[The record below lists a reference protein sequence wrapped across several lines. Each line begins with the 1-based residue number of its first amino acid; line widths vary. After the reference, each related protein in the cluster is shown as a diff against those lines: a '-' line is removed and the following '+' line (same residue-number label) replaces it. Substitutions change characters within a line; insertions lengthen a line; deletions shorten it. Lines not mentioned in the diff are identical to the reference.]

1 MNSQVTSL
9 KANEAVNWF
18 QKRLKNAANYGVT
31 SEECKMFEIFI
42 TSTLADVDLK
52 KQITNTVLP
61 TFFENLISRKVDK
74 QTIDAQATIIRLFL
88 KYYGGTCNQFKSIL
102 DKFTSK
108 VLSECFNEDNIV
120 FKVTKYLALIP
131 QCGGR
136 GQQGIN
142 HAEAW
147 TNQFNDYLYSANY
160 FLNQLYTNVNFFVGT
175 DVTDQYEGKFNIS
188 VFNLT
193 ELAKMTPKERYEKL
207 TSVFIFFNTAMQSM
221 LLSMF
226 STVKHLDSN
235 KVIQFALSTMSVTSE
250 KLNATIITE
259 DVIALDSVL
268 WKLHSSAIKTISA
281 LIKCFG
287 RILIPQGTL
296 ICRILLQSLKMTHF
310 NSSNS
315 QYGTTRS
322 KLQQRVLTYQVL
334 CSWQSVA
341 GSQSSLE
348 LFSESLTSG
357 ILFDIKFDK
366 PSLNLVVDKQT
377 GNKKRK
383 SGALNQKI
391 MDQRDTIVMHDY
403 HANHTVCNE
412 AHKTLQL
419 FLNTL
424 SSNLKVLQFKIFQS
438 TIMGLLLEVIK
449 CQRPND
455 YPLPYYNDLCRH
467 NLYKSLLA
475 VIISPHS
482 QCITHTTI
490 ALRVFTFGTTDRN
503 EKIKEVCRSSLSE
516 LEHII
521 RPRNDTLFYP
531 LENEIEIPPCA
542 HNTIPENKTHFLNE
556 IVEDFTLTNP
566 LKGIK
571 DVNTENVH
579 PKTIL
584 QPSLDMSNNKTHVL
598 KEITEDSSTPI
609 KAKELKTINTEN
621 VQPNTISLSAQNVI
635 QENETNFSNKT
646 VENPTLPTD
655 VKELN
660 NLNTDTVQSNKVI
673 ESMDADNSMDSSSG
687 DELPIQND
695 EEEENYTDML
705 NDFIDSD

>member
-1 MNSQVTSL
+1 MNSLVASL
-9 KANEAVNWF
+9 KADEAVNWF
-18 QKRLKNAANYGVT
+18 QKRLNNAVNYGLS
-31 SEECKMFEIFI
+31 SEECNMFDIFI
-42 TSTLADVDLK
+42 TSTLADVDIK
-52 KQITNTVLP
+52 KQIINIVLP
-61 TFFENLISRKVDK
+61 TFFDNLISRKVNK
-74 QTIDAQATIIRLFL
+74 STIDAQATLIRLFI
-88 KYYGGTCNQFKSIL
+88 KYYGGTCNQFKNAL
-102 DKFTSK
+102 DKFTTK
-108 VLSECFNEDNIV
+108 ALSECFNEDNIV
-120 FKVTKYLALIP
+120 FKVTKYLALYP

-136 GQQGIN
+136 GQQGIH

-147 TNQFNDYLYSANY
+147 TCQFNDYLYSANY
-160 FLNQLYTNVNFFVGT
+160 FLNQLYTNVNFFFGT
-175 DVTDQYEGKFNIS
+175 DVTDNYEGKFDVSIFKLS
-188 VFNLT
+188 ELT
-193 ELAKMTPKERYEKL
+193 QMTPKERYEKL
-207 TSVFIFFNTAMQSM
+207 TSLFIFFNTAIQSM

-226 STVKHLDSN
+226 STVKHFDSN
-235 KVIQFALSTMSVTSE
+235 KVIQFALCTLSVTSE
-250 KLNATIITE
+250 KLNATMITE

-281 LIKCFG
+281 LIKCCG

-296 ICRILLQSLKMTHF
+296 ICRILIQSLNMTHF
-310 NSSNS
+310 NSSNA

-334 CSWQSVA
+334 CSWLAVA

-391 MDQRDTIVMHDY
+391 INQRDTIVMHDY
-403 HANHTVCNE
+403 LANKTVCNE

-438 TIMGLLLEVIK
+438 TIMGLLLEIIK

-455 YPLPYYNDLCRH
+455 YPLPYYDDLCRL

-475 VIISPHS
+475 LIISPHP
-482 QCITHTTI
+482 QCITHTSV

-503 EKIKEVCRSSLSE
+503 EKVKEACRSSLSE

-521 RPRNDTLFYP
+521 RPRNDTLFFP
-531 LENEIEIPPCA
+531 LENDIEIPPCA
-542 HNTIPENKTHFLNE
+542 QSTIPENKTHFLNE
-556 IVEDFTLTNP
+556 IVED
-566 LKGIK
+566 
-571 DVNTENVH
+571 
-579 PKTIL
+579 
-584 QPSLDMSNNKTHVL
+584 
-598 KEITEDSSTPI
+598 STVPI
-609 KAKELKTINTEN
+609 QVKELKNVQPNIIPQSTQSNLSENKTEIINEIVEDSTIPIKGKEVKIINTKNVQPNTIPQSVQNTIPENKTNIFNKTVKDSALPIEVKTLFVNVNTEN
-621 VQPNTISLSAQNVI
+621 VQPNT
-635 QENETNFSNKT
+635 
-646 VENPTLPTD
+646 
-655 VKELN
+655 
-660 NLNTDTVQSNKVI
+660 VI
-673 ESMDADNSMDSSSG
+673 ETMDADNSMDSSSV
-687 DELPIQND
+687 DESLINKDLED
-695 EEEENYTDML
+695 EDCTDML